1 MDTSKRGIKRIFTI
15 LLVFRLN
22 LKVSF
27 TFIISTNIFTSDQSQ
42 IQSQSR
48 VNKLLWDWHL
58 NQFLNR
64 TTGDLHHTA
73 TPLKPKVLESIHCI
87 RGSLPFIISIL
98 NFFRPTFSCK
108 NVGLCFSLALVWTN
122 LVPVWLPMGQGSS
135 TNPKISEHYSLTKN
149 RLDNVHTWKHILRK
163 MLLGTSLARD
173 LRTFNLDISLW

>member
-108 NVGLCFSLALVWTN
+108 MSVFVFPYLWCGLILCLSDYQWDKDHQPIPKSLNIILS
-122 LVPVWLPMGQGSS
+122 Q
-135 TNPKISEHYSLTKN
+135 KI
-149 RLDNVHTWKHILRK
+149 D
-163 MLLGTSLARD
+163 
-173 LRTFNLDISLW
+173 